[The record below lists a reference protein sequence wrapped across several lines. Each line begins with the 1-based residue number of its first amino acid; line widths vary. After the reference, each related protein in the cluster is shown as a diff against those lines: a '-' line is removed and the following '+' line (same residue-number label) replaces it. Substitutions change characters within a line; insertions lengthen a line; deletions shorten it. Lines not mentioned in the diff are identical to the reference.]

1 MLSGYIHEQAGTREI
16 PLLKGL
22 RISMPRTATLLMLS
36 SLAAMGFP
44 IYSSFVSEF
53 MVIAASISAF
63 SPYAVTVLVPALTGA
78 YFMWMLRRTVLSA
91 PTESVVVK
99 DSSRLDS
106 AALFAYLVPLFIL
119 LIFPSVILDP
129 AAPVSQYILH
139 LRGG

>member
-1 MLSGYIHEQAGTREI
+1 
-16 PLLKGL
+16 
-22 RISMPRTATLLMLS
+22 
-36 SLAAMGFP
+36 
-44 IYSSFVSEF
+44 
-53 MVIAASISAF
+53 
-63 SPYAVTVLVPALTGA
+63 
-78 YFMWMLRRTVLSA
+78 MLRRTVLSA

-119 LIFPSVILDP
+119 LIFPYIILDP